1 MFTLFVKSNKVRD
14 FVMDLMKE
22 FLKPQYWAA
31 KFRMNTKLRF
41 IKRWEMIKFLRN
53 YLEKY

>member
-14 FVMDLMKE
+14 FVLDLMKE
-22 FLKPQYWAA
+22 ILPAQYRAS

-41 IKRWEMIKFLRN
+41 IKRWEVIKFLRN